1 LTPSLIFAL
10 HACALLSLAS
20 CGIYLLDFIF
30 SDAMDWGIALES
42 ESDDPALN
50 SCRNSDADP
59 PSTPIKLVSA
69 STCTPPKTRQSVV
82 QARALLARA
91 KLVQRKE
98 IAAKKKE
105 LKKWAADSMRA
116 EKMTSKFVS
125 AGRMQQL
132 ATARQKK
139 AEIRAAKENLLS
151 SATIQIQ

>member
-1 LTPSLIFAL
+1 
-10 HACALLSLAS
+10 
-20 CGIYLLDFIF
+20 
-30 SDAMDWGIALES
+30 MDWGIALES
-42 ESDDPALN
+42 ESDDPESLN

-59 PSTPIKLVSA
+59 PSTPIKLLSA
-69 STCTPPKTRQSVV
+69 STCAPPKTRQSVF
-82 QARALLARA
+82 QARAFLARV

-116 EKMTSKFVS
+116 EKMTSKSVS

-132 ATARQKK
+132 AVARQKK

-151 SATIQIQ
+151 ATIH